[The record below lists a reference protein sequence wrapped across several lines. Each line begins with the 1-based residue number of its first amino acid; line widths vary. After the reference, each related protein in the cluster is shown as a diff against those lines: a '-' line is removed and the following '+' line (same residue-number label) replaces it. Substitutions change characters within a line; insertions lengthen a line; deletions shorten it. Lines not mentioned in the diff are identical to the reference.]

1 MHVAYQ
7 YVVSLYNYVLLCYEC
22 FECHTLSAFLQIIQ
36 FDSLMVCRFHE
47 KMPIKLTL
55 HWPFSNMFTSLSW
68 FSGNSGR
75 AKDNFLD
82 HSI

>member
-1 MHVAYQ
+1 M
-7 YVVSLYNYVLLCYEC
+7 YNYATSVLSV
-22 FECHTLSAFLQIIQ
+22 TQSAFLQIIQ

-75 AKDNFLD
+75 AKDAGMSQFFG
-82 HSI
+82 S

>member
-1 MHVAYQ
+1 MN
-7 YVVSLYNYVLLCYEC
+7 NYATSVLSVNQ
-22 FECHTLSAFLQIIQ
+22 SAFLQIIQ

-75 AKDNFLD
+75 AKDAGMSQFFG
-82 HSI
+82 S